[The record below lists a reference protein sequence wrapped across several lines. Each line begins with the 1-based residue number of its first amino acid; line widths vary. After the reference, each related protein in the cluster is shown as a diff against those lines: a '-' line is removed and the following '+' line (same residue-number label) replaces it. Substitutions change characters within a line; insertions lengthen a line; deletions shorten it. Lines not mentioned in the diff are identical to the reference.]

1 MELRAIQL
9 EVGGGNSE
17 QLESFQNRAS
27 LPLMSSAEFPNPSF
41 TWHSDRRE
49 QWRWRRIGFLLVLT
63 AGAGFYVGRQSIE
76 VPAPAALSVAKQIDP
91 KPEQS
96 AAAAVPQRQA
106 VVQSDASKVAPE
118 VRDETKEKPMDS
130 LKETAKKQSITVAER
145 EPSSPP
151 VMLINPKS
159 ADKGTA
165 FAAPKP
171 LVSTTSPKA
180 VATANANTEAHEAAD
195 SGLPPA
201 PGRRQSKLRPAARA
215 NINVPPVRQDSVVA
229 RRGDAYVPPRT
240 PQTAYAEQRGRYD
253 NADGD
258 DDRARFEQRYPDTR
272 YAEDAPP
279 RREGYDY
286 RREYLRPFQDFR
298 DLREHRRFG
307 GYDDDPYAARRPTLR
322 PMYGGRDD

>member
-106 VVQSDASKVAPE
+106 
-118 VRDETKEKPMDS
+118 
-130 LKETAKKQSITVAER
+130 
-145 EPSSPP
+145 
-151 VMLINPKS
+151 
-159 ADKGTA
+159 
-165 FAAPKP
+165 
-171 LVSTTSPKA
+171 
-180 VATANANTEAHEAAD
+180 
-195 SGLPPA
+195 
-201 PGRRQSKLRPAARA
+201 
-215 NINVPPVRQDSVVA
+215 
-229 RRGDAYVPPRT
+229 
-240 PQTAYAEQRGRYD
+240 
-253 NADGD
+253 
-258 DDRARFEQRYPDTR
+258 
-272 YAEDAPP
+272 
-279 RREGYDY
+279 
-286 RREYLRPFQDFR
+286 
-298 DLREHRRFG
+298 
-307 GYDDDPYAARRPTLR
+307 
-322 PMYGGRDD
+322 